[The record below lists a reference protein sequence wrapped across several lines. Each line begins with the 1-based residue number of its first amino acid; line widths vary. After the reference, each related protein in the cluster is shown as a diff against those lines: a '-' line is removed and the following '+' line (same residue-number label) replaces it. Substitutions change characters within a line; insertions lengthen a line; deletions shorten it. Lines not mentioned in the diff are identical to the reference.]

1 MPQCRRWWERARCL
15 LGKGASP
22 RPAVSPC
29 PRKEPCGEFPR
40 HPPGMPW
47 GSPQRADVM
56 QVTAG
61 ALVGLSSPTYRRK
74 LSSSFANPPPE
85 PYRWLMFIE
94 VFYLELISLKSVLTL
109 AKIPV
114 PSCTRL
120 SAPFSSQRF
129 SPILLQESSRE
140 MHRAGRLKM

>member
-1 MPQCRRWWERARCL
+1 MPQ
-15 LGKGASP
+15 
-22 RPAVSPC
+22 
-29 PRKEPCGEFPR
+29 
-40 HPPGMPW
+40 

-56 QVTAG
+56 QVMAG
-61 ALVGLSSPTYRRK
+61 ALGGAFFAYWRK
-74 LSSSFANPPPE
+74 LINSFANPPPE
-85 PYRWLMFIE
+85 PYRWLMFIK